1 MSTAN
6 GVPVACLTIGSSDSI
21 GGAGIQGDIKAFAS
35 IGCYTATVVVGV
47 TAQNTTGVRTR
58 CPIPLNVISDQ
69 LDAVLDDLPIR
80 AIKVGTTWSVE
91 LVELIGSALA
101 AVGVPV
107 VVDPVMVTAAGD
119 WLSGDDD
126 RIRRTII
133 DVLFP
138 IADVITPNLREAELL
153 AGSDPGEHDHR
164 ELAERLTR
172 LGARSVVVSSG
183 RDQHGDWF
191 YDGVRHHVTAG
202 VRHDVNAHH
211 GAGCAHSALLAGL
224 LGRGVAMR
232 DAVEIA
238 RNRAGAAVLF
248 GLTHLGGGA
257 HPVDTL
263 GLASRYPDDTTDRT
277 AGSTVTPPSG
287 DPWSLDEQG
296 SVDRT

>member
-6 GVPVACLTIGSSDSI
+6 SAPIACLTIGSSDSV

-35 IGCYTATVVVGV
+35 IGCYAATVVVGV
-47 TAQNTTGVRTR
+47 TAQNTIGVRTR
-58 CPIPLNVISDQ
+58 CPIPLDVISDQ
-69 LDAVLDDLPIR
+69 LGAVLDDLPIR

-91 LVELIGSALA
+91 VVELIGAALA
-101 AVGVPV
+101 AVEMPV
-107 VVDPVMVTAAGD
+107 VLDPVMVTAAGG
-119 WLSGDDD
+119 WLSGDGD
-126 RIRRTII
+126 RIRRTVI

-153 AGSDPGEHDHR
+153 AGSDPGKHNHR
-164 ELAERLTR
+164 ELAERLAR
-172 LGARSVVVSSG
+172 LGARSVVVSSS
-183 RDQHGDWF
+183 RDQPGDWF
-191 YDGVRHHVTAG
+191 FDGNRHYVTAG
-202 VRHDVNAHH
+202 MRHDVDADH

-238 RNRAGAAVLF
+238 RDRAGAAVLF

-263 GLASRYPDDTTDRT
+263 GLAARYLDDTTDRT
-277 AGSTVTPPSG
+277 T
-287 DPWSLDEQG
+287 
-296 SVDRT
+296 